1 MTDIFLPIVSALS
14 AYRFL
19 AHDER
24 RLYEGLSRALT
35 DAGFAFER
43 ERVLVYPDRRIGRLD
58 YFLPDTRLAIEIK
71 VRGRHDAVL
80 RQITRYAEHTEVA
93 AVLLVTT
100 MAKLAHA
107 PESLAGKPV
116 QCLRITGAFG

>member
-1 MTDIFLPIVSALS
+1 MTDIFLPVVSTLS
-14 AYRFL
+14 SYRFL

-24 RLYEGLSRALT
+24 RLYEGLSHALT
-35 DAGFAFER
+35 EVGFAFER
-43 ERVLVYPDRRIGRLD
+43 ERVLVYPDRRVGRLD
-58 YFLPDTRLAIEIK
+58 YYLPATRLAIEVK
-71 VRGRHDAVL
+71 VRGQHAAVI
-80 RQITRYAEHTEVA
+80 RQITRYANHHEVA

-100 MAKLAHA
+100 MARLAHA